1 MVRQGAIGLAAM
13 VSVLTCACTSASTGS
28 PPAIVDKPPLTG
40 DATGFTYQLSEK
52 EKAYGCKR
60 LTGVMQVR
68 ILQMRGDQAR
78 AKASLASRGMQSVSQ
93 SVFGGTL
100 PATDPEEQYTQDHA
114 MLEAYNRQ
122 LAAKNCKTFD
132 IAAELKAPAKSKH
145 TPAPKNTGN
154 GSQNKKP

>member
-13 VSVLTCACTSASTGS
+13 VSALTCACTSASTGG

-40 DATGFTYQLSEK
+40 DAAGFTYQLSEK
-52 EKAYGCKR
+52 ENAYGCKR

-68 ILQMRGDQAR
+68 ILQMRGEQAH
-78 AKASLASRGMQSVSQ
+78 AKASLASRGMQTVSQ
-93 SVFGGTL
+93 SVFGGN
-100 PATDPEEQYTQDHA
+100 PAAIDPEQQYTQDHA

-132 IAAELKAPAKSKH
+132 IAAEMKAPANAKS
-145 TPAPKNTGN
+145 TPTPKSTGN
-154 GSQNKKP
+154 SSQNKKP